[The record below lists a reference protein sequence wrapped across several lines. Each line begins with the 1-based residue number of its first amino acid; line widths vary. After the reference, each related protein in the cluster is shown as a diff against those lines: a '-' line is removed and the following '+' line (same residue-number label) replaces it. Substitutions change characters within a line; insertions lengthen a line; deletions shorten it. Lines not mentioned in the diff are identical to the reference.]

1 MVKSIVSG
9 FYVPRGLERDD
20 LLQAGM
26 IGVWKAVEKYDST
39 EDAEFSTYAYVSA
52 RNEVMMLIRQYS
64 RYQEE
69 QPLLIEERVPQE
81 GYEVES
87 EVVHRMIKEDLEK
100 QDKKLVQLLH
110 EGYTQQEI
118 ANLYKTTQPRV
129 CQRVRQLRIKGKRKW
144 GGFL

>member
-1 MVKSIVSG
+1 MVKSIVNG

-26 IGVWKAVEKYDST
+26 IGIWKALEKYDSAG
-39 EDAEFSTYAYVSA
+39 DAEFSTYAYVSA